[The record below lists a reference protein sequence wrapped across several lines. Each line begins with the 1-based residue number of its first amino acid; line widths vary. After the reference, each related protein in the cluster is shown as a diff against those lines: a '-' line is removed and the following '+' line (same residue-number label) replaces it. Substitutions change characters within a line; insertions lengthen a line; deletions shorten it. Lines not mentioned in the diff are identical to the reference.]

1 MVELAEAQPSPK
13 KLYSATEHMSRK
25 TRALLKDG
33 PTRAPVALGSRVRQL
48 RAKTGQSVRAFAEA
62 TGFSASFISQLETGV
77 VSPSLGSLE
86 KIAEALGV
94 TLRDLF
100 VDANEGRPLIVRRG
114 DRPHASSSW
123 SRAHI
128 EAVGIAGQKLT
139 ALLITLEPEGRSG
152 KRPRAQPR
160 EELGFVMEGKVR
172 LTLGEEEHELRK
184 GDSAVVPA
192 GVPRLWVNATSRKAR
207 VLIVSAL

>member
-1 MVELAEAQPSPK
+1 M
-13 KLYSATEHMSRK
+13 
-25 TRALLKDG
+25 KDG

-48 RAKTGQSVRAFAEA
+48 RAKTGLSVRAFAEA
-62 TGFSASFISQLETGV
+62 TDFSASFISQLENGV

-100 VDANEGRPLIVRRG
+100 VDAEEGRTLIVRR
-114 DRPHASSSW
+114 DERPHASSSW

-128 EAVGIAGQKLT
+128 EAIGIAGQKLT

-160 EELGFVMEGKVR
+160 EELGFVMEGEVR

-184 GDSAVVPA
+184 GDSAVIPA
-192 GVPRLWVNATSRKAR
+192 GMPRLWVNVISREAR

>member
-1 MVELAEAQPSPK
+1 MSK
-13 KLYSATEHMSRK
+13 KTA
-25 TRALLKDG
+25 ALVTDG
-33 PTRAPVALGSRVRQL
+33 PALAPVALGSRVRRL
-48 RAKTGQSVRAFAEA
+48 RAATGLSVRAFAEA
-62 TGFSASFISQLETGV
+62 TGFSASFISQMENGV

-100 VDANEGRPLIVRRG
+100 ADAEQGRLIVRRE
-114 DRPHASSSW
+114 DRPHAHSSW
-123 SRAHI
+123 SRARI
-128 EAVGIAGQKLT
+128 EALGVAGQKLA

-152 KRPRAQPR
+152 KRPRAQLK
-160 EELGFVMEGKVR
+160 EEFGFVLEGEVR

-184 GDSAVVPA
+184 GDSAVLPA
-192 GVPRLWVNATSRKAR
+192 GVPRLWVNAISREAR

>member
-1 MVELAEAQPSPK
+1 
-13 KLYSATEHMSRK
+13 MSR
-25 TRALLKDG
+25 TTGALLKNG
-33 PTRAPVALGSRVRQL
+33 PTHAPVALGSRVRQL
-48 RAKTGQSVRAFAEA
+48 RAKTGLSVRAFAEA
-62 TGFSASFISQLETGV
+62 TDFSASFISQLETGV

-100 VDANEGRPLIVRRG
+100 VDAEEGRTLIVRR
-114 DRPHASSSW
+114 DERPHASSSW

-128 EAVGIAGQKLT
+128 EAVGIAGQKLA

-152 KRPRAQPR
+152 KRPRAQPK
-160 EELGFVMEGKVR
+160 EEFGFVMEGEVR
-172 LTLGEEEHELRK
+172 LTLGEDEHKLRK
-184 GDSAVVPA
+184 GDSAVLPA
-192 GVPRLWVNATSRKAR
+192 GVPRLWVNAISREAR